1 MGKKIYSLF
10 CLLCALFGGFLT
22 ASAQAFEAAPISSL
36 AEITTGSNT
45 YYALMAVDK
54 KNAAGAWNSRNEA
67 FLFVNS
73 ANASNHYLQ
82 FGTLVTKDDIVG
94 KLESNPEYF
103 FKLETSG
110 DGYKF
115 QNLKTAGY
123 LYQMELSGKTFTQ
136 TMSSETEEPGV
147 YTLEAYAEDYNG
159 SKTFSIKD
167 GANYLGQYSSGA
179 NVNNDYTEAGKFTF
193 VIYKVAA
200 SATAV
205 NASFYYYNADGTQLL
220 NSDAFIGTVSESANT
235 VGALSKALPAYVTA
249 KFYADEAFTSE
260 VAPETE
266 VTASTTYYVKTAY
279 NADFI
284 YPADNATYF
293 ALKTGD
299 NYLGTTFGLS
309 PSFENRKA
317 IALTLSGDWYNGY
330 SLVAYDGRKL
340 YYDGSQNIYWSETDY
355 RWTID
360 NECKLKD
367 ASGEKYLAIYST
379 NCLLST
385 SFAAEL
391 ATSAATAAILAGID
405 ETQQYVGTY
414 EKDQAGV
421 TFDDIVKGKKTAGF
435 TEGTYYFIEN
445 AANTATTLSASGA
458 VLGSDATL
466 AAPLSLS
473 DNPGFAELWVYA
485 DGKLKNLNTGLYLAA
500 SADLQAE
507 GASWTLAANDLG
519 GDYAFNITAG
529 GTPLALDAEGN
540 VTTAAPADDFAGWK
554 FHKASRI
561 TLPLIYGD
569 NGTYAAISSPVALST
584 ADTNTKIYAGS
595 ELKGNVLYLEES
607 TLQPGAGYIVL
618 NSAYAAAV
626 SFDIVPAA
634 GEASSLLSG
643 TNVALEVAAGSAA
656 DYRAFTFTGLTP
668 IFAAPETTIAA
679 NTAYLKAGGAELPET
694 INISTNQQTGIK
706 FTFAAPDASASA
718 PVYDLS
724 GRRTGGN
731 LGRGI
736 YIQNNR
742 KFFVK

>member
-10 CLLCALFGGFLT
+10 CLFCALFGGYLT

-36 AEITTGSNT
+36 AEITTDSNT

-54 KNAAGAWNSRNEA
+54 KNAAGAWNSRNET

-73 ANASNHYLQ
+73 ANAFKHYVQ
-82 FGTLVTKDDIVG
+82 FGTAMTKDDIVG

-123 LYQMELSGKTFTQ
+123 FYQTEVSGKTFTQ
-136 TMSSETEEPGV
+136 TMSSATEEPGV

-159 SKTFSIKD
+159 AKTFSIKD
-167 GANYLGQYSSGA
+167 GANYLGQYASGA

-200 SATAV
+200 AATAV

-220 NSDAFIGTVSESANT
+220 NSDAFIGTVSESAKT
-235 VGALSKALPAYVTA
+235 VGALSKALPAYVSAT
-249 KFYADEAFTSE
+249 FYADEAFTSE

-266 VTASTTYYVKTAY
+266 VTASATYYVKTAY
-279 NADFI
+279 NENFI
-284 YPADNATYF
+284 YPADNAIYF

-340 YYDGSQNIYWSETDY
+340 YYDGSQNIYWCETDY
-355 RWTID
+355 RWAID
-360 NECKLKD
+360 NECKFKD

-385 SFAAEL
+385 SFTAEL

-405 ETQQYVGTY
+405 ETQQYVGAY
-414 EKDQAGV
+414 AKDQAGV
-421 TFDDIVKGKKTAGF
+421 SFDDIVKGKKTSGF
-435 TEGTYYFIEN
+435 VEGTYYFIEN

-473 DNPGFAELWVYA
+473 ENPGFAELWVYT

-500 SADLQAE
+500 STDLQAE
-507 GASWTLAANDLG
+507 GASWTLAANELG

-554 FHKASRI
+554 FHKASCI

-595 ELKGNVLYLEES
+595 ELKGNVLYLKES

-618 NSAYAAAV
+618 NSVYAAEI

-668 IFAAPETTIAA
+668 IFAAPETAIAA
-679 NTAYLKAGGAELPET
+679 NTAYLKANGTALPET
-694 INISTNQQTGIK
+694 INISTSQPTGIK
-706 FTFAAPDASASA
+706 FTLADPDASASV

-724 GRRTGGN
+724 GRRTNGS

>member
-1 MGKKIYSLF
+1 MGKKIYSFF
-10 CLLCALFGGFLT
+10 CLFCALFGGCLT

-36 AEITTGSNT
+36 AEITSGSNT

-54 KNAAGAWNSRNEA
+54 KNAAGAWNSRNET

-73 ANASNHYLQ
+73 ANAFKHYVQ
-82 FGTLVTKDDIVG
+82 FGTAMTKDDIVG

-123 LYQMELSGKTFTQ
+123 FYQTEVSGKTFTQ
-136 TMSSETEEPGV
+136 TMSSATEEPGV

-159 SKTFSIKD
+159 AKTFSIKD
-167 GANYLGQYSSGA
+167 GANYLGQYASGA
-179 NVNNDYTEAGKFTF
+179 NVNNSYTEAGQFTF
-193 VIYKVAA
+193 VIYKVSAA
-200 SATAV
+200 ATAV

-235 VGALSKALPAYVTA
+235 VGALSKALPAYVAA
-249 KFYADEAFTSE
+249 KFYSDEAFISE

-266 VTASTTYYVKTAY
+266 VTASATYYVKTAY
-279 NADFI
+279 NENFI

-355 RWTID
+355 RWAID
-360 NECKLKD
+360 NECKFKD

-391 ATSAATAAILAGID
+391 ATSAATAAMLAGID
-405 ETQQYVGTY
+405 ETQQYVGSY
-414 EKDQAGV
+414 AKDQAGV
-421 TFDDIVKGKKTAGF
+421 TFDDIVKGKKTSGF
-435 TEGTYYFIEN
+435 VEGTYYFIEN
-445 AANTATTLSASGA
+445 AANTATTLSAVGA

-473 DNPGFAELWVYA
+473 ENPGFAELWVYT

-519 GDYAFNITAG
+519 GDYAYNITAG

-554 FHKASRI
+554 FHKATRI
-561 TLPLIYGD
+561 TLPLIFGD
-569 NGTYAAISSPVALST
+569 QGTYAAISSPVALST
-584 ADTNTKIYAGS
+584 ADVNTKIYAGAT
-595 ELKGNVLYLEES
+595 LQDGVLYLEES
-607 TLQPGAGYIVL
+607 TLQPGAGYIIINKV
-618 NSAYAAAV
+618 YAAEV

-643 TNVALEVAAGSAA
+643 TNVTLEVAAGSAA
-656 DYRAFTFTGLTP
+656 DYRAFTFTSLTP
-668 IFAAPETTIAA
+668 IFAAPETAIAA
-679 NTAYLKAGGAELPET
+679 NTAYLKANGTALPET
-694 INISTNQQTGIK
+694 INISTSQQTGIK

-724 GRRTGGN
+724 GRRTGGS

-736 YIQNNR
+736 YIQNTR